1 MPNKIKIRELG
12 SQTKAIHGGYKS
24 RLSEGAVM
32 PPNIDTTTF
41 SFPNAEA
48 GEEAFKEALSGKR
61 SKHLIYSRVN
71 HPDACFVEDR
81 FVGIE
86 PGASD
91 ALVFSS
97 GMAAITTTILACL
110 ADKEEKMVHYTS
122 PVYGGTYC
130 FFHQVL
136 PYYGV
141 KVKTINTESETD
153 FFNVFESRS
162 LGIVY
167 IETPANPTMRLWD
180 INKIARKAKLIDPS
194 CVVVVDNTFLGVFQ
208 NPLLLSRDVD
218 VVVYSA
224 TKFISG
230 YSDVLA
236 GLVVTKDAGLTET
249 ITSYRTVLGNILCSA
264 SCKTLLRSLPS
275 YEDRMHKQADN
286 AVRIINFLWEQN
298 VVRGIVYPGIERKGT
313 VNPLGSVIAI
323 YLHADKQKTF
333 KFLNTVSKTGVISLA
348 VSLGGVETLITHPAT
363 TTHSEM
369 SPDEL
374 KANGITDNLVRL
386 SVGLENIEDII
397 DLLAKGLKVLK

>member
-1 MPNKIKIRELG
+1 MPNKIKVRELG
-12 SQTKAIHGGYKS
+12 SRTKLIHSGYKS
-24 RLSEGAVM
+24 HLSEGAVM

-61 SKHLIYSRVN
+61 SKYLIYSRVN

-81 FVGIE
+81 FVGLE
-86 PGASD
+86 PGALET
-91 ALVFSS
+91 LVFNS
-97 GMAAITTTILACL
+97 GMAAITTTVLACL
-110 ADKEEKMVHYTS
+110 CEKHEKTIYYTS

-136 PYYGV
+136 PGYGV
-141 KVKTINTESETD
+141 TVKTIKTENQVD
-153 FFNVFESRS
+153 FFDGNVNGP

-167 IETPANPTMRLWD
+167 IETPSNPTMRLHD
-180 INKIARKAKLIDPS
+180 INAIATKAKEIDPS

-208 NPLLLSRDVD
+208 NPLLLSAHVD

-236 GLVVTKDAGLTET
+236 GLVVTKEASLTEK
-249 ITSYRTVLGNILCSA
+249 ITAFRTVFGNVLNSS

-275 YEDRMHKQADN
+275 YEDRMQKQADN
-286 AVRIINFLWEQN
+286 AVKIVEFLTKQKKVKEL
-298 VVRGIVYPGIERKGT
+298 VYPGMLKKDAI
-313 VNPLGSVIAI
+313 NPLGSVIAI
-323 YLHADKQKTF
+323 YLDTDKEKTF
-333 KFLNTVSKTGVISLA
+333 KFLNSVSKTGIISLA

-386 SVGLENIEDII
+386 SVGLENVEDII
-397 DLLAKGLKVLK
+397 DLLAKGL